1 MEERGMTACPVCEAP
16 IEVPTE
22 PRISEILECADCS
35 SELEIIALDP
45 TMLALAPEVEED
57 WGE

>member
-1 MEERGMTACPVCEAP
+1 MTACPVCEAP

-22 PRISEILECADCS
+22 PRISEILECVDCS